1 MRNPSGTTHRLALGG
16 ALLLCTLPAVAQQ
29 ASVGGWLSQPTMTG
43 DWGGTRTQLQD
54 DGITLRAHWTTESAG
69 NVSGGH
75 YQTARYTQQLDAG
88 ADFDLDKLWGVPNAK
103 IQFTVTDR
111 RGRSLSNDALGN
123 QFSVQELYGAGQNFR
138 LAELNWQQDFLDHR
152 IFLQW
157 GWSPVGDDF
166 ARLPAFCN
174 FQNGIICGHANAMT
188 TNSGA
193 HNFPTAQWGGHVK
206 WHATPNFYATVGAY
220 LDNPNAGN
228 KDQGF
233 NLSLKH
239 RGVFVPVELGWTT
252 GRGNGQLP
260 GDLKLGAYYNTAGTP
275 DVYTDVNGQPA
286 GLTGADFLQH
296 NGRSGGYVI
305 ADRMVYREGPD
316 TNRGLTF
323 GAMAGVG
330 DEATARFRYFWVIG
344 GHSGHLPRPRQ
355 RRDLVHGGLGANQSA
370 ADPLPARPRQ
380 RDTRRRADP
389 DQRNRARSGLRRE
402 DRALAHAASQ
412 PAIHHPPQRHR
423 HGPRRLR
430 DRPVHADNVLNATPP
445 LPKRQRTPRRPLF
458 SPHGRRVYS
467 E

>member
-29 ASVGGWLSQPTMTG
+29 ASVGSWLSQPTMTG

-75 YQTARYTQQLDAG
+75 YQTARYTQQLDLG
-88 ADFDLDKLWGVPNAK
+88 ADFDLDKLWGVPDAK
-103 IQFTVTDR
+103 IQFTVTERD
-111 RGRSLSNDALGN
+111 GRSLSNDALGN

-152 IFLQW
+152 IFLQL

-206 WHATPNFYATVGAY
+206 WHATPNFYVNVGAY

-233 NLSLKH
+233 NLSFKH

-252 GRGNGQLP
+252 GRDSGQLP

-275 DVYTDVNGQPA
+275 DVYTDVDGQPA

-305 ADRMVYREGPD
+305 ADRMVYREGPG
-316 TNRGLTF
+316 TSRGLTF
-323 GAMAGVG
+323 GAMAGIG
-330 DEATARFRYFWVIG
+330 DAATARFRDFWVLG
-344 GHSGHLPRPRQ
+344 GHYQGTFAGRDSDVVSFMVASARINPRLTRY
-355 RRDLVHGGLGANQSA
+355 
-370 ADPLPARPRQ
+370 Q
-380 RDTRRRADP
+380 RD
-389 DQRNRARSGLRRE
+389 
-402 DRALAHAASQ
+402 
-412 PAIHHPPQRHR
+412 
-423 HGPRRLR
+423 R
-430 DRPVHADNVLNATPP
+430 DRVTPGALPIQTDETVLEVDYGAKVAPWLT
-445 LPKRQRTPRRPLF
+445 LRPNLQYIIRPNGTGTIPDAF
-458 SPHGRRVYS
+458 VIGLYTQVTF
-467 E
+467 